1 MEMKHLV
8 EIKRNNYLLFHPG
21 EDTEVI
27 PFVSKDDEQ
36 EVLDALLKDS
46 YLFNGYIVK
55 ASLIYGSEYAVVDTE
70 KNTTLGE
77 LQITPIFEHL
87 GRYFKLEEIE
97 I

>member
-46 YLFNGYIVK
+46 YLFNGY
-55 ASLIYGSEYAVVDTE
+55 
-70 KNTTLGE
+70 
-77 LQITPIFEHL
+77 
-87 GRYFKLEEIE
+87 R
-97 I
+97 

>member
-1 MEMKHLV
+1 MEITYLV
-8 EIKRNNYLLFHPG
+8 EIKRKIFPK
-21 EDTEVI
+21 EETKVI